1 MDPAGYAAYQQQY
14 YAYMQHAAQYNPQY
28 AMQLQQYYGGGPHGG
43 PPGQPGPFQ
52 GQGGPAPPQFQQP
65 YHHPGYGHPP
75 QQQGYQ
81 VIRSFKNISSQNIC
95 LYRSRLRSKLIMEE
109 NLN

>member
-81 VIRSFKNISSQNIC
+81 VIRSFKNISS
-95 LYRSRLRSKLIMEE
+95 L
-109 NLN
+109 